1 MKRWS
6 NPIRA
11 AALLALITAGCDS
24 AGPAAPENITPAFAV
39 TNSPANPPFYARV
52 ELPFTIH
59 TDEWAVIV
67 FYRPPA
73 CVPGGFNLLDF
84 FDVPGAFFCGPLA
97 VEGREMRMDPNPFA
111 APFQSLLKG
120 LGSVPVWLV
129 TWADMQAALADD
141 VVTRTELE
149 SLPSLLMGTAD
160 TFEEMLQPIPTRVP
174 SRLVINAQGTL
185 EDGRSFL
192 LHYNS
197 HDDFSGNHV
206 RSVRIDVW

>member
-11 AALLALITAGCDS
+11 VALLALITAGCDA
-24 AGPAAPENITPAFAV
+24 AGPAAPENSPPAFAV

-52 ELPFTIH
+52 EFPFTIH
-59 TDEWAVIV
+59 TGEWAAIV

-97 VEGREMRMDPNPFA
+97 VAGREMRMDPNPFA